1 MTALLRLLA
10 LTLCLAAASSPF
22 IPAVHAAE
30 TVDESDLTSIPMG
43 KGLPVTVRVGV
54 MFHEVGSFTPDEGA
68 FEAITDLRLSWED
81 PRLRYPAKEA
91 PRGYK
96 ESVGS
101 AAEDEIAKIWTPR
114 VSIVNR
120 PEDASFTI
128 RRLRIYPDGRVETIA
143 RATAGYKTPVDL
155 ARFPFDRQNLN
166 IEVALRED
174 VVESV
179 DLDFS
184 PADVAFSRA
193 AQGVEIGGWEIGL
206 VNLRRDLVKG
216 WNGDRYAKVTA
227 SLSVRRDAAGA
238 IATIFIPLFASLL
251 IPFMATWMNR
261 IEDGAFAVDA
271 FELANVIIGGL
282 FAVIALSFTISS
294 TYPTL
299 AEGDNTVT
307 QLLGLNYVAL
317 AVGLLIAVFLYR
329 YNLPKRWFGAHVQ
342 EEVFLFLTWAFP
354 LVSLVVGA
362 ACIAAAAA

>member
-1 MTALLRLLA
+1 MTALVRLLA
-10 LTLCLAAASSPF
+10 LALCLVGASTPF
-22 IPAVHAAE
+22 SVSVNAAE
-30 TVDESDLTSIPMG
+30 SAEEADLTTIPMG

-54 MFHEVGSFTPDEGA
+54 MFHEVGSFTPDEGG

-91 PRGYK
+91 ARGYK
-96 ESVGS
+96 EYVGS

-114 VSIVNR
+114 VSFVNR
-120 PEDASFTI
+120 PEEASFTI
-128 RRLRIYPDGRVETIA
+128 RRLRIYPDGRAETIA
-143 RATAGYKTPVDL
+143 RTTAAYKTPVDL

-166 IEVALRED
+166 VEIALRED
-174 VVESV
+174 VVETV

-184 PADVAFSRA
+184 PADVEFSRA
-193 AQGVEIGGWEIGL
+193 AKGVEIGGWELGL
-206 VNLRRDLVKG
+206 VNLNRALVKG

-227 SLSVRRDAAGA
+227 SLSVRRDAVGA

-261 IEDGAFAVDA
+261 IENGEFAVDA

-294 TYPTL
+294 SYPVL

-317 AVGLLIAVFLYR
+317 AVGLLITVFLYR

-342 EEVFLFLTWAFP
+342 EEAFIFLTWAFP
-354 LVSLVVGA
+354 FISLAVGA